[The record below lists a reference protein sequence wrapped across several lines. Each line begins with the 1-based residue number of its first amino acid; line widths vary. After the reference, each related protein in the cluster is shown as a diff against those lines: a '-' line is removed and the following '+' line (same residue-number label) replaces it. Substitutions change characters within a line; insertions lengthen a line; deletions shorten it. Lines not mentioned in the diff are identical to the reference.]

1 MNLRHASDCEWHDM
15 PDDSDAPAQASQRT
29 LPDLSPSAASG
40 RIGSFGVSSRQLG
53 TSPSAKSVPSFLQA
67 RQLTAGASR
76 SGTLKGK
83 VSRRRRVG
91 CCRCTKRVVKCIAQV
106 LWKILKFIGWTIIR
120 IICRRRLRRAA
131 LERNQWITF
140 KPRPDRLDDIAQR
153 EAEYRE
159 HIVKIYNARGLRGR
173 TILYRLLSGRVRYIR
188 MRVREALAEVFG
200 ARDPVSGVP
209 NDLLERYRLL
219 NVLGEGPHGQ
229 VFSACWNQEGDP
241 EELTK
246 QELKKGRLV
255 AIRIRDKSTG
265 HIVRMDLNFSATLLR
280 NRALP
285 WPPALRMLR
294 RLLARLRLVKR
305 PILHETIVK
314 LQHVEDTREF
324 FIEVLEYLPGGT
336 LYQYLEKKEMLDEY
350 TACRVSLR
358 ILKALDHLHARRLLH
373 RDLRLQQFVLAE
385 ADDPESCKLADLW
398 CLAALPRKKNFMV
411 EEGRPCDLLTAA
423 PEVVKQGEFSAKSD
437 VWAAGC
443 VIFELLHGHP
453 PFGGTGKALVQRICL
468 GEPEFSELGTSTGGL
483 SENALDLLRWMLQRE
498 PGHRPSVSECLKH
511 PWFEGYNVER
521 PSKQVWQVEKLIRHV
536 KLWGKP
542 PHSRQNLPASN
553 LLASKRGAVTPGF
566 CTYMGATS
574 VDIDFEVIGKT
585 EEQQYWVTKC
595 LLSLWGREENPR
607 QVQLKVCVKPGAPWV
622 ELGSCTLDD
631 ATALE
636 ASIKIDKPIR
646 YVRISL
652 RGNLGGHFGIAVRKV
667 SFYGYQVRQV
677 PIALQL
683 ENLRFLRGSRL
694 HTHASDIHPKEVT
707 SRVHKSLQSSLRVGR
722 RIEGTGAKYRVYEDI
737 CSGSPHITTAAE
749 TPRLKFPRGVVLV
762 GAVLGLR
769 YVSDVPSKES
779 APPRLRIQIVKE
791 AHTSADQERR
801 LKKTLLFAT
810 EDLTP
815 PSWKATE
822 VLGNGYVDYPVM
834 FATGIRAFGDDKLH
848 LEVLFQNF
856 SGTAHIPAD
865 MGLSFFYVPELQ
877 SPSTSEDEGV
887 AKETAATQLRK
898 TRAEAKE
905 EGERQAAEREASVG
919 QSAAEAPQS
928 QAVQLDEDEEV
939 LAQESDAGEGW
950 EEELQNHLDKQVDE
964 TLFGNSG
971 LPFFS
976 QEEGGAYRP
985 SAAKGQGQEWWK
997 TEDDSKPTQAKEA
1010 ADVAGAVRARP
1021 APATA
1026 SAGSRRH
1033 QVSQMQPVPV
1043 EDNQLEP
1050 TNARNRGNEA
1060 TTFAVNKAMNV
1071 AADLRRQ
1078 AAEEAEQRQ
1087 ARRRMR
1093 GEGSTGEGGDMGFF
1107 DALFQDPTWSSCT
1120 PAKACNEIVKAL
1132 EEEDEEEED
1141 AQPDQPDNNEEQ
1153 ADDKS
1158 HSESSR
1164 GSNSDTGS
1172 GSD

>member
-1 MNLRHASDCEWHDM
+1 MLDTRARMEFRGSGIKGPFGM
-15 PDDSDAPAQASQRT
+15 LMARPAFR
-29 LPDLSPSAASG
+29 
-40 RIGSFGVSSRQLG
+40 
-53 TSPSAKSVPSFLQA
+53 TSPSAKSVPSFLQS
-67 RQLTAGASR
+67 RQLTFGASSR
-76 SGTLKGK
+76 SGALKGK
-83 VSRRRRVG
+83 VGRRRRVG

-106 LWKILKFIGWTIIR
+106 LWRILKFIGWTIIR

-173 TILYRLLSGRVRYIR
+173 TILYRLLSRRFRYIR
-188 MRVREALAEVFG
+188 MRIREALAEIFG

-219 NVLGEGPHGQ
+219 TVLGEGPHGQ

-265 HIVRMDLNFSATLLR
+265 HIVRMDLNFSASLLR

-314 LQHVEDTREF
+314 LQHVQDTREF

-683 ENLRFLRGSRL
+683 DNLRFLRGSRL
-694 HTHASDIHPKEVT
+694 HTHAQDIHPKEVT

-865 MGLSFFYVPELQ
+865 LGLSFFYVPELQ
-877 SPSTSEDEGV
+877 SPSTSEDEGA
-887 AKETAATQLRK
+887 AKEAAATQRK
-898 TRAEAKE
+898 TRTEARAV
-905 EGERQAAEREASVG
+905 GERQEAEREASVE
-919 QSAAEAPQS
+919 QSTAEATQS
-928 QAVQLDEDEEV
+928 QALQFDEDEEV

-964 TLFGNSG
+964 TRFGNSG

-997 TEDDSKPTQAKEA
+997 TEDDSKPTQAKDA
-1010 ADVAGAVRARP
+1010 PADAAGAVRARP
-1021 APATA
+1021 AQATA
-1026 SAGSRRH
+1026 TAGSRRH

-1043 EDNQLEP
+1043 EDNQPEP
-1050 TNARNRGNEA
+1050 NNARNRGNEA
-1060 TTFAVNKAMNV
+1060 TTFAVTKAMNV

-1093 GEGSTGEGGDMGFF
+1093 GEGSTGEGGDLGFF

-1141 AQPDQPDNNEEQ
+1141 AQPEQPDNNEQQ
-1153 ADDKS
+1153 ADGKS
-1158 HSESSR
+1158 DSESSR
-1164 GSNSDTGS
+1164 GSNSETGS
-1172 GSD
+1172 VSD